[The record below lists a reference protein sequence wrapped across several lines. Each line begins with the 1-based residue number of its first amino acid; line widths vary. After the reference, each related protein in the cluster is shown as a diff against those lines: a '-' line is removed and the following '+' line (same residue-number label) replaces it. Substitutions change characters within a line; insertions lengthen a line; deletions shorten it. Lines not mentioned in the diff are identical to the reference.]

1 MTAEL
6 FNGTV
11 EVIGRLRTRHPFE
24 SFAFDDFL
32 QHQISEDNVPKIRFW
47 VHSPYIILGLQ
58 DARLPKLPY
67 GLNYISDAGFDYI
80 VRNSGGLGVVLDE
93 GILNISLVLPKA
105 DFPYIEKGYDI
116 MTELV
121 TKMFPE
127 GKIEAYEI
135 SASYCPGSYDLSIG
149 GKKFAGISQRR
160 IKDGVAVQIYLCVT
174 GSGSERALMMK
185 EFYRHAHAGDSTKF
199 TYPVINPDHMASLN
213 ELLNAD
219 FSIEEVEK
227 RALNALRDSG
237 AVLKDYPVLNEEQKA
252 RYERFIGNMKERNK
266 KYVTFD

>member
-58 DARLPKLPY
+58 DARLPKLTY
-67 GLNYISDAGFDYI
+67 GLDYISDAGFDYI

-93 GILNISLVLPKA
+93 GILNISLILPKA

-121 TKMFPE
+121 
-127 GKIEAYEI
+127 
-135 SASYCPGSYDLSIG
+135 
-149 GKKFAGISQRR
+149 KKCFR
-160 IKDGVAVQIYLCVT
+160 K
-174 GSGSERALMMK
+174 ERLK
-185 EFYRHAHAGDSTKF
+185 RTKF
-199 TYPVINPDHMASLN
+199 PQATV
-213 ELLNAD
+213 
-219 FSIEEVEK
+219 
-227 RALNALRDSG
+227 
-237 AVLKDYPVLNEEQKA
+237 PVLM
-252 RYERFIGNMKERNK
+252 I
-266 KYVTFD
+266 

>member
-1 MTAEL
+1 MTAEF
-6 FNGTV
+6 FNGPV
-11 EVIGRLRTRHPFE
+11 EVIGKMRTEHPFE

-58 DARLPKLPY
+58 DARLPKLSY
-67 GLNYISDAGFDYI
+67 GLDYISDAGFDYI

-93 GILNISLVLPKA
+93 GVLNISLILPKA

-135 SASYCPGSYDLSIG
+135 SASYCPGTYDLSIG

-160 IKDGVAVQIYLCVT
+160 IKDGVAVQIYLSVT
-174 GSGSERALMMK
+174 GSGSERALMMQD
-185 EFYRHAHAGDSTKF
+185 FYRDAHAEESAKF
-199 TYPVINPDHMASLN
+199 TYPVINPEHMATLN
-213 ELLNAD
+213 ELLGAD
-219 FSIEEVEK
+219 FSIEEVEE
-227 RALNALRDSG
+227 RALNVLRDMG
-237 AVLKDYPVLNEEQKA
+237 AKMKDYPVLNDEQQA
-252 RYERFIGNMKERNK
+252 QYEQFLGNIKERNK

>member
-80 VRNSGGLGVVLDE
+80 VRNSGGVGGVVDE
-93 GILNISLVLPKA
+93 GILNISLVFPKA
-105 DFPYIEKGYDI
+105 EVQFIANGYDI
-116 MTELV
+116 SKRMLKNMV
-121 TKMFPE
+121 
-127 GKIEAYEI
+127 
-135 SASYCPGSYDLSIG
+135 
-149 GKKFAGISQRR
+149 
-160 IKDGVAVQIYLCVT
+160 
-174 GSGSERALMMK
+174 SE
-185 EFYRHAHAGDSTKF
+185 
-199 TYPVINPDHMASLN
+199 
-213 ELLNAD
+213 
-219 FSIEEVEK
+219 
-227 RALNALRDSG
+227 
-237 AVLKDYPVLNEEQKA
+237 
-252 RYERFIGNMKERNK
+252 
-266 KYVTFD
+266 